1 MTPTGLEVRRAAS
14 NSPEV
19 STFQAA
25 QFTDALKRVYQ
36 AKAIRAFVCISSDMM
51 MDALINQPVTF
62 TKRGFGAE
70 NRGRHI
76 LGRYYARW
84 RPSQD
89 IASRLE
95 AIPTSSLLKSLH
107 GCSLSQHANML
118 RKGNFKS
125 WIHKHC
131 GMATAGAHRHL
142 RTLGFVFAS
151 NKKTIP

>member
-95 AIPTSSLLKSLH
+95 AITTIRVKLALRTSCWDICLRFYVPREWPRISTTSFAPPAVSTRCPTSTCVLDGPK
-107 GCSLSQHANML
+107 GCPPA
-118 RKGNFKS
+118 
-125 WIHKHC
+125 
-131 GMATAGAHRHL
+131 
-142 RTLGFVFAS
+142 
-151 NKKTIP
+151 